1 MSDKRLFSMQADTD
15 LLASFKAVCDS
26 NDETQSQVVRKLMRQ
41 YIDKNNQPDM
51 FTKSKKS

>member
-41 YIDKNNQPDM
+41 YIDKNKQPDM
-51 FTKSKKS
+51 FAKSKKS